1 MARFDIMPYRGGSQ
15 GTVIPPVEHYRLNAS
30 ETFVEGEP
38 VSVNGD
44 GELTESAD
52 DPAAEDMIGIAAMS
66 GDTAG
71 LTNTIGIYR
80 KRVGMFSPGA
90 SPNLPQTGDMI
101 QVWEAYQGHTFIT
114 KNFATDGAGTL
125 VTPTLANALAERA
138 GLSLTSGQRSLDVGT
153 SNFIARVVDV
163 LDANGRSLQNGGGT
177 GVAVLF
183 KFVTDELRSTAAV
196 LA

>member
-15 GTVIPPVEHYRLNAS
+15 GTIIPPVEHYRLNAS

-38 VSVNGD
+38 VAVNAD

-52 DPAAEDMIGIAAMS
+52 DPAAEDVIGIAAMS

-71 LTNTIGIYR
+71 VTNTIGIYR

-101 QVWEAYQGHTFIT
+101 QVWEAYQGHTFVSS
-114 KNFATDGAGTL
+114 NFATDGAGTL
-125 VTPTLANALAERA
+125 VTPTLANALGERA
-138 GLSLTSGQRSLDVGT
+138 GLTLASGQWSVDTGT
-153 SNFIARVVDV
+153 TNFLVRIVDV

-177 GVAVLF
+177 GARVLF
-183 KFVTDELRSTAAV
+183 KFVTDALRSTAAA

>member
-15 GTVIPPVEHYRLNAS
+15 GTVLPPVEHYRLNAS

-38 VSVNGD
+38 VSVNAD

-52 DPAAEDMIGIAAMS
+52 DPAAEDVIGIAAMS
-66 GDTAG
+66 GDTVG
-71 LTNTIGIYR
+71 STNSIGIYR
-80 KRVGMFSPGA
+80 KRRGMFSPGA
-90 SPNLPQTGDMI
+90 SPNLPQTGDQI
-101 QVWEAYQGHTFIT
+101 QVWEVYQGHTFIT
-114 KNFATDGAGTL
+114 KNFATDGAGTAA
-125 VTPTLANALAERA
+125 TPTLANALGERA
-138 GLSLTSGQRSLDVGT
+138 GLTLASGTWSLDTGT
-153 SNFIARVVDV
+153 SNFLCRIVDV
-163 LDANGRSLQNGGGT
+163 LDANGISLQEQGGT